1 MRKSRFSDEQI
12 VAIVRESEREGVTVA
27 HVAKKHGITETTL
40 FRWRKRFGGLDANQ
54 AAELRRLQHENARLK
69 KLVADLTVDIDILRE
84 VNAKKLVSAP
94 ARRAQVDY
102 VVARGRSVR
111 RACALMN
118 VSRSALRY
126 VSTMPARDA
135 ELASELT
142 QIAARKSAY
151 GYRFAW
157 ALLGRRGWRVNKKRV
172 RRVWRLLRLHHR
184 RRKYRKIRTGTARAF
199 APTGPNQVWAY
210 DFTFDR
216 CANGQTLKS
225 QSIVD
230 EWTREC
236 LAIEVATSLTAAR
249 VIAVLERLFEQYGA
263 PQVLRSDNGPEFIA
277 RALRIW
283 VLFNHSYTATIDPGK
298 PWQNGSVESFQ
309 ATFRRECLDAEEFAH
324 LREAKILIEQWRW
337 EYNTQRPHSSLG
349 YKTPAEFGNVLRAA
363 MKSEV
368 HPIMPEPLS

>member
-1 MRKSRFSDEQI
+1 M
-12 VAIVRESEREGVTVA
+12 
-27 HVAKKHGITETTL
+27 
-40 FRWRKRFGGLDANQ
+40 
-54 AAELRRLQHENARLK
+54 
-69 KLVADLTVDIDILRE
+69 
-84 VNAKKLVSAP
+84 VSAQ
-94 ARRAQVDY
+94 ARREQVDY

-111 RACALMN
+111 RACALME

-135 ELASELT
+135 ELAAELT
-142 QIAARKSAY
+142 QIAAKRAAY

-157 ALLGRRGWRVNKKRV
+157 AFLDRRGWKVNRKRV
-172 RRVWRLLRLHHR
+172 RRVWRLLGLNRHR
-184 RRKYRKIRTGTARAF
+184 RKHRKLRTGQARTF

-216 CANGQTLKS
+216 CANGQTLKAL
-225 QSIVD
+225 SIVD

-249 VIAVLERLFEQYGA
+249 VIAVLERVFEHYGA

-277 RALRIW
+277 RALRVW
-283 VLFNHSYTATIDPGK
+283 ALFHHSDTATIEPGK
-298 PWQNGSVESFQ
+298 PWQNGSVESFH

-324 LREAKILIEQWRW
+324 LREARILIEQWRW

-349 YKTPAEFGNVLRAA
+349 YRTPAEVGAAARAA
-363 MKSEV
+363 MKSESKANEIVDPVASSEAAIEKNQVEV
-368 HPIMPEPLS
+368 HPITPETLS